1 MTDDLLSGFDPA
13 AATPQQPPPSVADN
27 PPDSG
32 DLLHNFD
39 PTTGGSKKKELGPAP
54 PWSEVPGQALSNI
67 PHSGAEFAGNLATA
81 AMHPIQTAQNLGSI
95 GLGVMEK
102 VGKHIGLP
110 AGQGYEKYAD
120 AVGQMMVDR
129 YGSEENIRRTLATD
143 PVGVAADVST
153 LFTGAGGL
161 AGKLPGIAG
170 RVGEGVGAVGRV
182 ADPLNV
188 VTKPIGYGT
197 GLAGSMGKHILGER
211 LGTGAEAIGEA
222 ASAGY
227 RGGEE
232 AKSFRENIR
241 QNVPVE
247 NVVDTSMDALHNMV
261 TEKNANY
268 KQGIKDADLDRPISP
283 SSFRAID
290 KAIFDAGDIGQFK
303 GFTTS
308 EVATKANS
316 DLRDLVD
323 RFYERK
329 DLHTIEGLDA
339 LKKAIGDYRRGLPP
353 GSEMAGAVASKYYD
367 GVLGAIKNQ
376 APKYAAVMEHY
387 EAAKDALKQLKS
399 SLSLP
404 QNERQLNVEAALK
417 KLQSV
422 MRNNVN
428 TGYGFRKTLVDMLEA
443 NGAPNLRYAL
453 AGQALSNKSPRGLA
467 RIGIE
472 TGSELGLAFLGVA
485 TGNPGLIIPALK
497 AFGIST
503 VTRSP
508 RLMGEATYYAGRA
521 ASATKAL
528 PYLGISRPGS
538 RAAQQIGRLENS
550 NPITFWKPPEQ
561 SRGGAI
567 DRALRAT
574 KRGQN
579 G

>member
-1 MTDDLLSGFDPA
+1 MADDLLSGFNPQA

-67 PHSGAEFAGNLATA
+67 PHSGAEFVGNLATA

-102 VGKHIGLP
+102 VGRHIGLP

-120 AVGQMMVDR
+120 AVGQMMMDR

-143 PVGVAADVST
+143 PVGVAADIST

-188 VTKPIGYGT
+188 VTKPIGYGARA
-197 GLAGSMGKHILGER
+197 AGSMAEHVLGER
-211 LGTGAEAIGEA
+211 LGTGSEAIGEA

-247 NVVDTSMDALHNMV
+247 NVVDTAMGAVHNIA
-261 TEKNANY
+261 ENKNANY
-268 KQGIKDADLDRPISP
+268 RRGIAEAGIDTMPISQA
-283 SSFRAID
+283 SHNKISRAV
-290 KAIFDAGDIGQFK
+290 FDAGDIGQTK
-303 GFTTS
+303 GFTTN
-308 EVATKANS
+308 VAATTANRELRNIVDEFYDHGGLNTVQ
-316 DLRDLVD
+316 DLD
-323 RFYERK
+323 
-329 DLHTIEGLDA
+329 GLKQRIGEYRDA
-339 LKKAIGDYRRGLPP
+339 LPSGGKAH
-353 GSEMAGAVASKYYD
+353 AVASIYYD
-367 GVLGAIKNQ
+367 GVLNAIKGQ
-376 APKYAAVMEHY
+376 APKYAEVMEQY
-387 EAAKDALKQLKS
+387 SEFKTALKQLKS

-417 KLQSV
+417 KMQSV

-443 NGAPNLRYAL
+443 NGAPNLRYTL

-467 RIGIE
+467 RIGME
-472 TGSELGLAFLGVA
+472 TGAELATALLGVA

-528 PYLGISRPGS
+528 PYLGVSKPGA
-538 RAAQQIGRLENS
+538 RVAQQIGRLENS
-550 NPITFWKPPEQ
+550 NPITFWRPPEQ

-567 DRALRAT
+567 DRAIRAT
-574 KRGQN
+574 KRG
-579 G
+579 